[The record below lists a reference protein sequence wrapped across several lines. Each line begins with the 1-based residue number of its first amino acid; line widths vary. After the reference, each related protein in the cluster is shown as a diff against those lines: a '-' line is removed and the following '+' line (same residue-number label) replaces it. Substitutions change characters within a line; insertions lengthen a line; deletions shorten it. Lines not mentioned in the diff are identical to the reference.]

1 MGFKK
6 QDSYKPALT
15 QATNVQQNTQQKKK
29 NINTTFFAILFS
41 LHWFFFLGKNQR
53 VICQFV
59 SRPSSQ
65 LPRTP
70 AETKLS
76 ARTRVSSS
84 NSSFNSSEILVS
96 NAALLVRLCLWCGEV
111 LDSCQP
117 SHCWFV
123 VPVVI
128 SSTPTTCFLCSIW
141 ILSHWTLMSGLKC

>member
-15 QATNVQQNTQQKKK
+15 QATNVQQNTKQKKK
-29 NINTTFFAILFS
+29 KYKHNFLCDSIFFALI
-41 LHWFFFLGKNQR
+41 FFLGKNQR

-128 SSTPTTCFLCSIW
+128 SNTPTTCFLCSIW
-141 ILSHWTLMSGLKC
+141 ILSQWTLMSGLKC